1 MPRLRKSPRG
11 RPSRSRSSA
20 PGLSV
25 PKSAS
30 RFRAV
35 LFDLFDTLVDFDPNR
50 FPEVEINGR
59 PERTTSRAA
68 YDALYAAG
76 YSLPGYPAFH
86 VLWMEN
92 TRQVWGER
100 DRDPELREVSS
111 RERFR
116 RLTARLVPI
125 PPGEREPA
133 AGVAREAHMKALIAA
148 AVFDEAHLGL
158 LGRIRGAGLRAGL
171 LSNFDDGATV
181 RALLARTGLLPLL
194 NPVIISEEAG
204 YRKPSPRL
212 FGLAAEGIGAAPAEI
227 LFVGDNFAADVLGAR
242 GAGMSCA
249 WLNPKGAPVPEG
261 SAPPDFEF
269 RRLEECLGA
278 LGLEGRPKAP

>member
-1 MPRLRKSPRG
+1 
-11 RPSRSRSSA
+11 
-20 PGLSV
+20 V
-25 PKSAS
+25 PKSTL

-35 LFDLFDTLVDFDPNR
+35 LFDLFDTLVDLDPDR

-68 YDALYAAG
+68 YDALCAAG
-76 YSLPGYPAFH
+76 YSLSSYPAFH
-86 VLWMEN
+86 ALWMEN

-100 DRDPELREVSS
+100 DRDPALREVSS

-116 RLTARLVPI
+116 RLAARLVPI
-125 PPGEREPA
+125 PPGEREAA
-133 AGVAREAHMKALIAA
+133 AGVAREAHMKALIASTD
-148 AVFDEAHLGL
+148 FNEANLGL
-158 LGRIRGAGLRAGL
+158 LGQIRRAGLRAGL

-194 NPVIISEEAG
+194 DPVLISEEAG

-212 FGLAAEGIGAAPAEI
+212 FGLAAAGIGSAPAEI

-249 WLNPKGAPVPEG
+249 WLNPKGASVPER
-261 SAPPDFEF
+261 SAPPDFDF
-269 RRLEECLGA
+269 RRLEECLTA
-278 LGLEGRPKAP
+278 LGLAR